1 MRIERLH
8 FKNINSLKGEWT
20 IDFTD
25 PALSASGLFLIT
37 GDTGSGKSSIL
48 DAITIALYGKTPRI
62 DRFSKTANEVMTR
75 HTEECF
81 AELLFSS
88 GEHQYVARFEQRRA
102 RGKKDGNL
110 QNPSYY
116 FEDKENNQVYTK
128 YNDVSRKVVD
138 VTGMTYE
145 QFTTSVLL
153 AQGQFTEFLKSKVDD
168 RARILEQITGTEIY
182 SKISINVFEKYKKEN
197 LVLSELK
204 TQVEGI
210 EILSDED
217 RQAYV
222 AKTENLRNT
231 SSLLEKDIEKLRGDE
246 EYLKRVQNCESRY
259 QEALNLFS
267 EAKIKLEHFN
277 EENQDRL
284 LADAKAQSLAG
295 THSSL
300 KELRET
306 SANTK
311 NALEAEKRNLPLY
324 EDKFTETSR
333 LLSAAEEA
341 LNAHNKLVAEQQ
353 IIFDKVIEIDS
364 RLSEQQKSRD
374 SAKSEYES
382 KKQQC
387 EDQKAELSLK
397 IAENKALEKESSEI
411 NKQLSDNTIFA
422 RLENDLSGIRE
433 KLNALSEAGLA
444 YDKALTSLS
453 QREQALE
460 HSDKNIAAL
469 KKDLDE
475 AQEELNKAEAKYQKV
490 KTELEKLSKDSSVE
504 KLRDLSFAFDNLLSQ
519 MEKTQGQFKS
529 LSELEAE
536 LLENSQ
542 NSQTKNKE
550 LMPLTEALGAFRR
563 ELENTEHL
571 IEITDQNFRF
581 SEAFK
586 NLEGIRS
593 SLEEGKPCPCCGS
606 TVHPFAA
613 NLPKLEDKL
622 EKTLNDLKEQRK
634 LLGTKIQKTESVINT
649 RQGELNSLKA
659 AYDSLLLKKTELL
672 SQISSGFETI
682 YSVLSSDN
690 KEYFKS
696 YLGSEFCEL
705 LSSDDPLNLELDL
718 FSDCVSKVSA
728 RRTEL
733 KDKEQLLINQTE
745 DFHKVKAAYV
755 QLCHEKDLCAEK
767 LESANAQRKVVADEV
782 GKAKAELQLLSEK
795 LSSHKRE
802 VLENLS
808 YYEISEEQL
817 CDPKSIL
824 SFLKEKLDL
833 YRKLQQSQEKC
844 IKALED
850 NQYSIEGLENSY
862 QEKEQQCSSLLSAYK
877 EKVTVYETTF
887 AQREQLFG
895 KKSVSDEKK
904 KLSDENTDLENKK
917 VKCADEKKQSELE
930 LHGGRERIK
939 QLEDNQITELRKLR
953 DAEENFIITI
963 KRNGFETEKD
973 YLAAILSTKDRE
985 HLNEEHKELS
995 ASVQKASGQLCAVKE
1010 ESEKLKSRPMPELS
1024 AQSIQETLESKN
1036 NELKEVNQSLG
1047 SIQNT
1052 LLKDQEAHE
1061 RYKEKAELIEK
1072 QRKIVD
1078 NWSLLNELIGSAD
1091 GKKFRSKVQAITF
1104 GRLIECANLELREL
1118 SDRYRLYQKQDTLD
1132 DSLDFYV
1139 QDEFLGNDI
1148 RCCQNLSGGE
1158 SFLIS
1163 LALALGLSRLS
1174 CINKR
1179 IDSLFLDEGFG
1190 TLDSKSLEVAIDALE
1205 NMRQRHGLVGIISH
1219 VETLKDRI
1227 ASKLTIEKKN
1237 DGSSIIIGSGV
1248 MSA

>member
-88 GEHQYVARFEQRRA
+88 GAHQYVARFEQRRA

-231 SSLLEKDIEKLRGDE
+231 SALLEKEIEKLREDE
-246 EYLKRVQNCESRY
+246 EYLKRVKNSESRY

-277 EENQDRL
+277 EENQERL

-311 NALEAEKRNLPLY
+311 KSLESEIQNLPLY

-397 IAENKALEKESSEI
+397 IAEKKALEKESSEI

-433 KLNALSEAGLA
+433 KLNALSEAGQA
-444 YDKALTSLS
+444 HDKALTSLS

-475 AQEELNKAEAKYQKV
+475 ALEELNKAESKYQNV
-490 KTELEKLSKDSSVE
+490 KTELEKLTEDSSVE
-504 KLRDLSFAFDNLLSQ
+504 KLRDLSFAFDNLLSK
-519 MEKTQGQFKS
+519 MEKTQGQLKA
-529 LSELEAE
+529 LSDLEAE
-536 LLENSQ
+536 LQENSQ
-542 NSQTKNKE
+542 NSKTKNKE
-550 LMPLTEALGAFRR
+550 LMPLTEALGSFRR

-622 EKTLNDLKEQRK
+622 EKTLTDLKEQRK
-634 LLGTKIQKTESVINT
+634 LLGTKIQKTEAVINT

-659 AYDSLLLKKTELL
+659 AYDSLLSKKTELL
-672 SQISSGFETI
+672 SQISSG
-682 YSVLSSDN
+682 
-690 KEYFKS
+690 
-696 YLGSEFCEL
+696 
-705 LSSDDPLNLELDL
+705 
-718 FSDCVSKVSA
+718 
-728 RRTEL
+728 
-733 KDKEQLLINQTE
+733 
-745 DFHKVKAAYV
+745 
-755 QLCHEKDLCAEK
+755 
-767 LESANAQRKVVADEV
+767 
-782 GKAKAELQLLSEK
+782 
-795 LSSHKRE
+795 
-802 VLENLS
+802 
-808 YYEISEEQL
+808 
-817 CDPKSIL
+817 
-824 SFLKEKLDL
+824 
-833 YRKLQQSQEKC
+833 
-844 IKALED
+844 
-850 NQYSIEGLENSY
+850 
-862 QEKEQQCSSLLSAYK
+862 
-877 EKVTVYETTF
+877 
-887 AQREQLFG
+887 
-895 KKSVSDEKK
+895 
-904 KLSDENTDLENKK
+904 
-917 VKCADEKKQSELE
+917 
-930 LHGGRERIK
+930 
-939 QLEDNQITELRKLR
+939 
-953 DAEENFIITI
+953 
-963 KRNGFETEKD
+963 
-973 YLAAILSTKDRE
+973 
-985 HLNEEHKELS
+985 
-995 ASVQKASGQLCAVKE
+995 
-1010 ESEKLKSRPMPELS
+1010 
-1024 AQSIQETLESKN
+1024 
-1036 NELKEVNQSLG
+1036 
-1047 SIQNT
+1047 
-1052 LLKDQEAHE
+1052 
-1061 RYKEKAELIEK
+1061 
-1072 QRKIVD
+1072 
-1078 NWSLLNELIGSAD
+1078 
-1091 GKKFRSKVQAITF
+1091 
-1104 GRLIECANLELREL
+1104 
-1118 SDRYRLYQKQDTLD
+1118 
-1132 DSLDFYV
+1132 
-1139 QDEFLGNDI
+1139 
-1148 RCCQNLSGGE
+1148 
-1158 SFLIS
+1158 
-1163 LALALGLSRLS
+1163 
-1174 CINKR
+1174 
-1179 IDSLFLDEGFG
+1179 
-1190 TLDSKSLEVAIDALE
+1190 
-1205 NMRQRHGLVGIISH
+1205 
-1219 VETLKDRI
+1219 
-1227 ASKLTIEKKN
+1227 
-1237 DGSSIIIGSGV
+1237 
-1248 MSA
+1248 

>member
-311 NALEAEKRNLPLY
+311 KALEAEKRNLPLY

-475 AQEELNKAEAKYQKV
+475 TQKELN
-490 KTELEKLSKDSSVE
+490 T
-504 KLRDLSFAFDNLLSQ
+504 
-519 MEKTQGQFKS
+519 
-529 LSELEAE
+529 
-536 LLENSQ
+536 
-542 NSQTKNKE
+542 
-550 LMPLTEALGAFRR
+550 
-563 ELENTEHL
+563 
-571 IEITDQNFRF
+571 
-581 SEAFK
+581 
-586 NLEGIRS
+586 
-593 SLEEGKPCPCCGS
+593 
-606 TVHPFAA
+606 
-613 NLPKLEDKL
+613 
-622 EKTLNDLKEQRK
+622 
-634 LLGTKIQKTESVINT
+634 
-649 RQGELNSLKA
+649 
-659 AYDSLLLKKTELL
+659 
-672 SQISSGFETI
+672 
-682 YSVLSSDN
+682 
-690 KEYFKS
+690 
-696 YLGSEFCEL
+696 
-705 LSSDDPLNLELDL
+705 
-718 FSDCVSKVSA
+718 
-728 RRTEL
+728 
-733 KDKEQLLINQTE
+733 
-745 DFHKVKAAYV
+745 
-755 QLCHEKDLCAEK
+755 
-767 LESANAQRKVVADEV
+767 
-782 GKAKAELQLLSEK
+782 
-795 LSSHKRE
+795 
-802 VLENLS
+802 
-808 YYEISEEQL
+808 
-817 CDPKSIL
+817 
-824 SFLKEKLDL
+824 
-833 YRKLQQSQEKC
+833 
-844 IKALED
+844 
-850 NQYSIEGLENSY
+850 
-862 QEKEQQCSSLLSAYK
+862 
-877 EKVTVYETTF
+877 
-887 AQREQLFG
+887 
-895 KKSVSDEKK
+895 
-904 KLSDENTDLENKK
+904 
-917 VKCADEKKQSELE
+917 
-930 LHGGRERIK
+930 
-939 QLEDNQITELRKLR
+939 
-953 DAEENFIITI
+953 AEE
-963 KRNGFETEKD
+963 
-973 YLAAILSTKDRE
+973 
-985 HLNEEHKELS
+985 
-995 ASVQKASGQLCAVKE
+995 
-1010 ESEKLKSRPMPELS
+1010 
-1024 AQSIQETLESKN
+1024 
-1036 NELKEVNQSLG
+1036 
-1047 SIQNT
+1047 
-1052 LLKDQEAHE
+1052 
-1061 RYKEKAELIEK
+1061 
-1072 QRKIVD
+1072 
-1078 NWSLLNELIGSAD
+1078 
-1091 GKKFRSKVQAITF
+1091 
-1104 GRLIECANLELREL
+1104 
-1118 SDRYRLYQKQDTLD
+1118 
-1132 DSLDFYV
+1132 
-1139 QDEFLGNDI
+1139 
-1148 RCCQNLSGGE
+1148 
-1158 SFLIS
+1158 
-1163 LALALGLSRLS
+1163 
-1174 CINKR
+1174 
-1179 IDSLFLDEGFG
+1179 
-1190 TLDSKSLEVAIDALE
+1190 
-1205 NMRQRHGLVGIISH
+1205 
-1219 VETLKDRI
+1219 
-1227 ASKLTIEKKN
+1227 
-1237 DGSSIIIGSGV
+1237 
-1248 MSA
+1248 

>member
-88 GEHQYVARFEQRRA
+88 GAHQYVARFEQRRA

-231 SSLLEKDIEKLRGDE
+231 SALLEKEIEKLREDE
-246 EYLKRVQNCESRY
+246 EYLKRVKNSESRY

-277 EENQDRL
+277 EENQERL

-311 NALEAEKRNLPLY
+311 KSLESEIQNLPLY

-397 IAENKALEKESSEI
+397 IAEKKALEKESSEI

-433 KLNALSEAGLA
+433 KLNALSEAGQA
-444 YDKALTSLS
+444 HDKALTSLS

-475 AQEELNKAEAKYQKV
+475 ALEELNKAESKYQNV
-490 KTELEKLSKDSSVE
+490 KTELEKLTEDSSVE
-504 KLRDLSFAFDNLLSQ
+504 KLRDLSFAFDNLLSK
-519 MEKTQGQFKS
+519 MEKTQGQLKA
-529 LSELEAE
+529 LSDLEAE
-536 LLENSQ
+536 LLENS
-542 NSQTKNKE
+542 
-550 LMPLTEALGAFRR
+550 
-563 ELENTEHL
+563 
-571 IEITDQNFRF
+571 
-581 SEAFK
+581 
-586 NLEGIRS
+586 
-593 SLEEGKPCPCCGS
+593 
-606 TVHPFAA
+606 
-613 NLPKLEDKL
+613 
-622 EKTLNDLKEQRK
+622 
-634 LLGTKIQKTESVINT
+634 
-649 RQGELNSLKA
+649 
-659 AYDSLLLKKTELL
+659 
-672 SQISSGFETI
+672 
-682 YSVLSSDN
+682 
-690 KEYFKS
+690 
-696 YLGSEFCEL
+696 
-705 LSSDDPLNLELDL
+705 
-718 FSDCVSKVSA
+718 
-728 RRTEL
+728 
-733 KDKEQLLINQTE
+733 
-745 DFHKVKAAYV
+745 
-755 QLCHEKDLCAEK
+755 
-767 LESANAQRKVVADEV
+767 
-782 GKAKAELQLLSEK
+782 
-795 LSSHKRE
+795 
-802 VLENLS
+802 
-808 YYEISEEQL
+808 
-817 CDPKSIL
+817 
-824 SFLKEKLDL
+824 
-833 YRKLQQSQEKC
+833 
-844 IKALED
+844 
-850 NQYSIEGLENSY
+850 
-862 QEKEQQCSSLLSAYK
+862 
-877 EKVTVYETTF
+877 
-887 AQREQLFG
+887 
-895 KKSVSDEKK
+895 
-904 KLSDENTDLENKK
+904 
-917 VKCADEKKQSELE
+917 
-930 LHGGRERIK
+930 
-939 QLEDNQITELRKLR
+939 
-953 DAEENFIITI
+953 
-963 KRNGFETEKD
+963 
-973 YLAAILSTKDRE
+973 
-985 HLNEEHKELS
+985 
-995 ASVQKASGQLCAVKE
+995 
-1010 ESEKLKSRPMPELS
+1010 
-1024 AQSIQETLESKN
+1024 
-1036 NELKEVNQSLG
+1036 
-1047 SIQNT
+1047 
-1052 LLKDQEAHE
+1052 
-1061 RYKEKAELIEK
+1061 
-1072 QRKIVD
+1072 
-1078 NWSLLNELIGSAD
+1078 
-1091 GKKFRSKVQAITF
+1091 
-1104 GRLIECANLELREL
+1104 
-1118 SDRYRLYQKQDTLD
+1118 
-1132 DSLDFYV
+1132 
-1139 QDEFLGNDI
+1139 
-1148 RCCQNLSGGE
+1148 
-1158 SFLIS
+1158 
-1163 LALALGLSRLS
+1163 
-1174 CINKR
+1174 
-1179 IDSLFLDEGFG
+1179 
-1190 TLDSKSLEVAIDALE
+1190 
-1205 NMRQRHGLVGIISH
+1205 
-1219 VETLKDRI
+1219 
-1227 ASKLTIEKKN
+1227 
-1237 DGSSIIIGSGV
+1237 
-1248 MSA
+1248 